1 MPGSDYGCC
10 FCEVS
15 VTGRI
20 WKLARAACKTLLC
33 RFQVLSE
40 SPATSSAPTPR
51 DAAAPAPTAPA
62 RSSREVS

>member
-1 MPGSDYGCC
+1 M
-10 FCEVS
+10 
-15 VTGRI
+15 TGRI

-40 SPATSSAPTPR
+40 SSATSSAPTPR